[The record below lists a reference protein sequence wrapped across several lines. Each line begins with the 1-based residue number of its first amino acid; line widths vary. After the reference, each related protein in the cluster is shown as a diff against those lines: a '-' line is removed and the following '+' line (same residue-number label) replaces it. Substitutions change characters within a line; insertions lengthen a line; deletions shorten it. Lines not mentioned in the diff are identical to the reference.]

1 MQSSCPVYSI
11 RRRPVPSFVL
21 RPLVLDAAQL
31 SQAKLAY
38 VGPVEG
44 GMHMYVPVP
53 PKEEAKPSPKGKA
66 KAKSDQ
72 PASASSSS
80 LLGKRKVEEAIDVS
94 ADDGD
99 GEEEL
104 DMKWACKITVMR
116 IMKKI
121 SKKEK
126 IAAFLE
132 DFGVP
137 TRGSKEELAQ
147 SLAEQLHYE
156 TDDDEDD

>member
-1 MQSSCPVYSI
+1 
-11 RRRPVPSFVL
+11 
-21 RPLVLDAAQL
+21 
-31 SQAKLAY
+31 
-38 VGPVEG
+38 
-44 GMHMYVPVP
+44 
-53 PKEEAKPSPKGKA
+53 
-66 KAKSDQ
+66 
-72 PASASSSS
+72 
-80 LLGKRKVEEAIDVS
+80 
-94 ADDGD
+94 
-99 GEEEL
+99 
-104 DMKWACKITVMR
+104 MKWPCEITVMR